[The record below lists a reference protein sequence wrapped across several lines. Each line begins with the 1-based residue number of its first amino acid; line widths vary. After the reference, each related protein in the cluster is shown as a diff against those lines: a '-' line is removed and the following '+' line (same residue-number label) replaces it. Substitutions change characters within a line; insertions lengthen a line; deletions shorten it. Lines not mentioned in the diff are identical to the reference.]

1 MRVEHINPF
10 IQGTESVLKT
20 VCSANTKLGK
30 IYKKSAIPAGTYS
43 ISIELVGELKGF
55 VYYSMDEAT
64 ACAIASKMMMGM
76 PVPALDDMSKSALC
90 ELSNM
95 ISGNVATIFSGMN
108 LAVDIKP
115 PIFSDGASAS
125 PAGEFIAIPINIDDS
140 FVLEINISFNE

>member
-20 VCSANTKLGK
+20 VCSADTKLGK
-30 IYKKSAIPAGTYS
+30 IYKKSEIPAGIYS
-43 ISIELVGELKGF
+43 ISIEIVGELHGF
-55 VYYSMDEAT
+55 VYYSMTEAT

-76 PVPALDDMSKSALC
+76 PVPALDEMSKSALC

-95 ISGNVATIFSGMN
+95 ISGNVATIFSGMS
-108 LAVDIKP
+108 LTVDIKP

-125 PAGEFIAIPINIDDS
+125 PKYDFIAIPINIDGTY
-140 FVLEINISFNE
+140 VLEINIWFA